1 MAIQELSREEVSAV
15 SGGANLLDGVL
26 GLVSKLVYSPLSL
39 TLLKTVS
46 RLFEALQP
54 PLRR

>member
-1 MAIQELSREEVSAV
+1 MAIQELSREEVAAV

-46 RLFEALQP
+46 RLLEALQP